1 MDVHDQ
7 LARAGLEI
15 DGTLEYGRLVRCR
28 ADGDKGRKTSGWY
41 VLHELRLDSGQVV
54 TVGRYGNW
62 KRYGPESMAVTFDG
76 AGLSAAERERLA
88 REQDRLRADA
98 EAERQARAAD
108 AARRAAGIWPK
119 LPEAGASAYLDRKK
133 VRAYG
138 VRFSRGS
145 IVVPVRDAGGA
156 LVGLQFIAPDGGK
169 KFLTGTPKRGCWH
182 LIGEPPAPTDE
193 RGLLWIAEGYATAA
207 TVHEATGC
215 PVAVAFDAGN
225 LLPVA
230 QALRGLYPAVRI
242 AIAADNDA
250 ATPGNPGVT
259 KAREAALA
267 VGGVVVVPDLS
278 AVAA

>member
-62 KRYGPESMAVTFDG
+62 KRYGPESIAVEFAA
-76 AGLSAAERERLA
+76 AGLSDDERARLAAEQA
-88 REQDRLRADA
+88 RLRAEA

-108 AARRAAGIWPK
+108 AARRAGAMWPK
-119 LPEAGASAYLDRKK
+119 LPDSGASPYLDRKK

-145 IVVPVRDAGGA
+145 IVVPVRRGDGA
-156 LVGLQFIAPDGGK
+156 LVGLQFIGPDGGK

-182 LIGEPPAPTDE
+182 WIGEPPAPTD
-193 RGLLWIAEGYATAA
+193 GALVWIAEGYATAA

-215 PVAVAFDAGN
+215 SVACAFDSGN
-225 LLPVA
+225 LMPVA
-230 QALRGLYPAVRI
+230 QALRGLYPAARI

-250 ATPGNPGVT
+250 ATEGNPGVT

-267 VGGVVVVPDLS
+267 VGGVVVVPDFS